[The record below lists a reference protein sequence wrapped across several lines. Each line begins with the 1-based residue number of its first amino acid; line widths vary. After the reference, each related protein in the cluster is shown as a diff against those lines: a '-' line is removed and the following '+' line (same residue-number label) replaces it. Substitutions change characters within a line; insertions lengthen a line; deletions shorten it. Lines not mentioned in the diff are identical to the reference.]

1 MPPDCEAKKRSI
13 NYLSI
18 YKKVREVEKVFNMLN
33 QHIAVFQ
40 KESNL
45 GCLAS
50 CGKCCS
56 KADIEASVLEFLPL
70 AYHLYKEKKALE
82 VLEMLQQHDSGYCVI
97 LQPFLGQGDR
107 GFCANYKY
115 RGLICRLFGFSA
127 RRDKYGSK
135 NLVTCKTIKESQS
148 AEYNEASNK
157 ISLGEMDV
165 PMMSNYS
172 MMLNAIDFQLASRY
186 YPINTAIK
194 MAIENVLSYYSYRS
208 KWAG

>member
-1 MPPDCEAKKRSI
+1 M
-13 NYLSI
+13 SI
-18 YKKVREVEKVFNMLN
+18 YKKVREVEKVFNTLN
-33 QHIAVFQ
+33 QHIALFQ

-45 GCLAS
+45 SCLAS

-56 KADIEASVLEFLPL
+56 KPDIEASVLEFLPL
-70 AYHLYKEKKALE
+70 AYHLYKEKKAFE
-82 VLEMLQQHDSGYCVI
+82 VLEILQKHDSGYCII
-97 LQPFLGQGDR
+97 LQPFLGQEDS

-135 NLVTCKTIKESQS
+135 NLVTCKTIKENQNS
-148 AEYNEASNK
+148 EYNAASDK
-157 ISLGEMDV
+157 ISRGEMDV